1 MNYDM
6 QAEIQR
12 RCDAIGLQLE
22 CAGSGSPT
30 AKYVIISEAPGDT
43 EVQSKI
49 PLIGNAGRYLWQEL
63 AKIGITRNQCYVTN
77 VVKRKLAKSS
87 DSKDEAISIGELA
100 HWESILR
107 YELSNLVNG
116 KYILLLGGYACK
128 AIAGYSGVEK
138 WRGSTFTYAKD
149 AGFGT
154 DGRLLITYNP
164 AYILR
169 EPSKELA
176 FKSDIGRF
184 KRIIEGRYKEYKIE
198 PIINP
203 TVKEATDYISRLRN
217 EKLAVSFD
225 IETINQETA
234 CIGLT
239 NDNHT
244 GMCIAF
250 RDSERSVYTVPEET
264 EIRIAI
270 ARLFADPNVR
280 LIGQNGNFDAYW
292 LWIKDRL
299 RIKNV
304 YADTLLAHHTLYP
317 ALPHNLG
324 FLTTQY
330 TEHPYYKDEVDTWRT
345 VGDINKFWEYN
356 VKDVC
361 ITRRCWEKMDQELA
375 SAGLKDFYYGH
386 VMRLQPHLV
395 QMTANGVLVDDTLRE
410 KINTD
415 LTAQLDIQRDKIHEL
430 IYVATGDPNYP
441 ITDKTLNSPKQ
452 LAKLYF
458 TDLKLQ
464 GRGKKTDE
472 KNRHAMSMHPST
484 SPAAREMLKSI
495 DEYRKEYK
503 FVTTYT
509 RSKTDEDG
517 RWRCEWKQ
525 YGVQS
530 APGRLSS
537 AQTLIGTGGNL
548 QNIPG
553 RAKEMFIAP
562 RGYGF
567 VYFDLKQAEAMYVA
581 YKWKVKRLMANFDR
595 AMVDSSYDI
604 HRANAVDIFKVKYE
618 DVPTYDFDDQH
629 RPTLRY
635 KSKRCVHGLNYR
647 LQPDGLAQ
655 SAQIPLLDAMRA
667 HRLYHS
673 AFPEVSA
680 AWSSLIDKAIK
691 EQRLYNAYG
700 RRWIL
705 LERVEGNEEALKSI
719 VAFDP
724 QSTIG
729 DKVCRTMYL
738 CHDDP
743 EWPRD
748 SDGNLRACISINI
761 HDALV
766 ALAPL
771 QDMNKVMRIM
781 IKHAQEPIMIHD
793 KPLIIPAEPG
803 LSKPDK
809 TGIHR
814 WSTIEKVKVHV

>member
-1 MNYDM
+1 MYDM
-6 QAEIQR
+6 QQEIQR
-12 RCDAIGLQLE
+12 RCEATGLTLE
-22 CAGSGSPT
+22 CPGSGSPT
-30 AKYVIISEAPGDT
+30 AQYVIISEAPGDT
-43 EVQSKI
+43 EVQTKI
-49 PLIGNAGRYLWQEL
+49 PLIGNSGRYLWEEL
-63 AKIGITRNQCYVTN
+63 KKIGVTRNQCYVTN
-77 VVKRKLAKSS
+77 VVKRKLESNVS
-87 DSKDEAISIGELA
+87 TKDEKISQGELS

-107 YELSNLVNG
+107 YELSNLTNG
-116 KYILLLGGYACK
+116 KFILLLGGFACK
-128 AIAGYSGVEK
+128 AVAGYSGVEK
-138 WRGSTFTYAKD
+138 WRGSTFTYSKH
-149 AGFGT
+149 AGFGS
-154 DGRLLITYNP
+154 DGRLLIVYNP

-176 FKSDIGRF
+176 FKHDIQRF
-184 KRIIEGRYKEYKIE
+184 KRIIDGRYKEYSVT

-203 TVKEATDYISRLRN
+203 TVKEALDYIKALSS
-217 EKLAVSFD
+217 EPDKAVSFD

-299 RIKNV
+299 RVKNI

-317 ALPHNLG
+317 ALPHSLG

-361 ITRRCWEKMDQELA
+361 ITRKCYESMHKELVAQKMD
-375 SAGLKDFYYGH
+375 KFYYEH
-386 VMRLQPHLV
+386 VMRLQPLLV
-395 QMTANGVLVDDTLRE
+395 SMTANGILVDESLRA
-410 KINTD
+410 KIADD
-415 LTAQLDIQRDKIHEL
+415 LTAQLDEKTKKIREL

-452 LAKLYF
+452 LKQLYF
-458 TDLKLQ
+458 TDLKLI

-472 KNRHAMSMHPST
+472 KNRHAMQMHPST
-484 SPAAREMLKSI
+484 SAPAREMLKGI
-495 DEYRKEYK
+495 DDYRKEHK
-503 FVTTYT
+503 FITTYV

-537 AQTLIGTGGNL
+537 AQTLMETGGNL
-548 QNIPG
+548 QNIPA

-618 DVPTYDFDDQH
+618 EVPTYDFDDQH

-673 AFPEVSA
+673 AFPEVTT
-680 AWSSLIDKAIK
+680 AWSDLIDRAIK
-691 EQRLYNAYG
+691 NKELFNAYG

-705 LERVEGNEEALKSI
+705 LERVEGNEDALKSI

-738 CHDDP
+738 CYEDP

-748 SDGNLRACISINI
+748 SDGNLLAAITLNI

-766 ALAPL
+766 ALAKIE
-771 QDMNKVMRIM
+771 DMRKVMRIM
-781 IKHAQEPIMIHD
+781 IKHAQEPIMVHD
-793 KPLIIPAEPG
+793 KPLVIPAEPG

-814 WSTIEKVKVHV
+814 WSTIEKVKVQ

>member
-1 MNYDM
+1 MYDM
-6 QAEIQR
+6 QQEIQR
-12 RCDAIGLQLE
+12 RCEATGLTLE
-22 CAGSGSPT
+22 CPGSGSPT
-30 AKYVIISEAPGDT
+30 AQYVVISEAPGDT
-43 EVQSKI
+43 EVQTKI
-49 PLIGNAGRYLWQEL
+49 PLIGNSGRYLWEEL
-63 AKIGITRNQCYVTN
+63 KKIGITRNQCYVTN
-77 VVKRKLAKSS
+77 VVKRKLESNIS
-87 DSKDEAISIGELA
+87 SKDEKISQGELS

-116 KYILLLGGYACK
+116 KYILLLGGFACK
-128 AIAGYSGVEK
+128 AVAGYSGVEK
-138 WRGSTFTYAKD
+138 WRGSTFTYSKQ
-149 AGFGT
+149 AGFGS
-154 DGRLLITYNP
+154 DGRLLILYNP

-176 FKSDIGRF
+176 FKHDIQRF

-203 TVKEATDYISRLRN
+203 TKQQALDYIKALSS
-217 EKLAVSFD
+217 EPDKAISFD

-299 RIKNV
+299 RVKNIH
-304 YADTLLAHHTLYP
+304 ADTLLAHHTLYP
-317 ALPHNLG
+317 ALPHSLG

-361 ITRRCWEKMDQELA
+361 ITRKCYESLHKELVAQKMD
-375 SAGLKDFYYGH
+375 KFYYEH
-386 VMRLQPHLV
+386 VMRLQPLLV
-395 QMTANGVLVDDTLRE
+395 SMTANGILVDESLRA
-410 KINTD
+410 KIADD
-415 LTAQLDIQRDKIHEL
+415 LTAQLDEKTKKIHEL

-452 LAKLYF
+452 LKQLYF
-458 TDLKLQ
+458 TDLKLI

-472 KNRHAMSMHPST
+472 KNRHAMQMHPST
-484 SPAAREMLKSI
+484 SAPAREMLKGI
-495 DEYRKEYK
+495 DEYRKEHK
-503 FVTTYT
+503 FITTYV

-537 AQTLIGTGGNL
+537 AQTLMETGGNL
-548 QNIPG
+548 QNIPA

-618 DVPTYDFDDQH
+618 EVPTFDFDDQH

-673 AFPEVSA
+673 AFPEVTT
-680 AWSSLIDKAIK
+680 AWSELIDKAIK
-691 EQRLYNAYG
+691 NKELFNAYG

-705 LERVEGNEEALKSI
+705 LERVEGNEDALKSI

-738 CHDDP
+738 CYEDA
-743 EWPRD
+743 EWPRNP
-748 SDGNLRACISINI
+748 DGSVAAAITINI

-766 ALAPL
+766 ATAKLE
-771 QDMNKVMRIM
+771 DRSKVMRIM
-781 IKHAQEPIMIHD
+781 IKHAQEPIMVHD

-814 WSTIEKVKVHV
+814 WSTIEKVKL